1 MSREIFSPGPEVE
14 KLFATSSP
22 SPLCEA
28 LGFPSYGFGLA
39 LFHLNSFIFFLVATT
54 PIGF

>member
-1 MSREIFSPGPEVE
+1 MFLLRPEAE

-22 SPLCEA
+22 CPLCEV
-28 LGFPSYGFGLA
+28 LGFAWFGFVLA
-39 LFHLNSFIFFLVATT
+39 LFHLESIIFFLVATT

>member
-1 MSREIFSPGPEVE
+1 V
-14 KLFATSSP
+14 TSSP
-22 SPLCEA
+22 CPLCEA
-28 LGFPSYGFGLA
+28 LGFAWFGFVLA